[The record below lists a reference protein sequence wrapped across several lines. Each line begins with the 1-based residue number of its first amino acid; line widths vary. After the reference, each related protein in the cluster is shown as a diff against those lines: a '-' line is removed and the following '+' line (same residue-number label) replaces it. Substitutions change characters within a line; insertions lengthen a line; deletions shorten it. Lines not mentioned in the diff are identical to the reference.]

1 MPVIKEQSYYVA
13 EHVNHYGEWTPMKS
27 TPVGSGSDGRREIAE
42 MLDFMQAQTE
52 KGEQM
57 RLLKKTETLALVCGL
72 GTKPETVPFLT
83 SLTQAAPVQN
93 KITLEGEALPNED

>member
-27 TPVGSGSDGRREIAE
+27 IPAKGGSEIAE